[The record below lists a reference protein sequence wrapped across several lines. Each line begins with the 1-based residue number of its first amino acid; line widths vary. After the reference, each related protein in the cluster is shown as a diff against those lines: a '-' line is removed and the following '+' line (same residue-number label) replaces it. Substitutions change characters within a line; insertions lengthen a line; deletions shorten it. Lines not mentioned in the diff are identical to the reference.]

1 MEDEA
6 KPLAPEPVIPA
17 EPTQAWATTPPP
29 PDDEPVTYATPL
41 QMMWWRFI
49 RHKMAILG
57 AVTLILFYFVTVFS
71 DFFAAYEPTTRTPYM
86 YSPPQTVHFIDN
98 QGNFSLRPLVY
109 GIGMTRDMQTL
120 ELIYVD
126 DKTQEYPIQFFVHSW
141 PYKMWGLMESNLHL
155 YGTPQGGDI
164 FLLGTDHLARDMV
177 SRILFGAR
185 ISLTI
190 GLVGVFM
197 SMIFGLII
205 GGISALYGG
214 WLDNAIQRTIE
225 VIISI
230 QSLPL
235 LMGLSAAVPRDWSIE
250 LTYFVFSLILSL
262 ISTTVIIRIVRG
274 KFLST
279 RNLDFVTAARL
290 YGSGEFRIIVQHL
303 VPSFLSYVIV
313 RVTLD
318 IPRMILSE
326 TALSFLGIGLRP
338 PSISWGVLLT
348 QAQNYQTVVI
358 YPWLLVPAAFVI
370 IAVLA
375 FSFMGDGLRD
385 AADPFST
392 K

>member
-6 KPLAPEPVIPA
+6 KPLAPAPAIPD
-17 EPTQAWATTPPP
+17 ELPPT
-29 PDDEPVTYATPL
+29 DEEPVTYATPL
-41 QMMWWRFI
+41 QMMWWRFK
-49 RHKMAILG
+49 RHRMAIFG
-57 AVTLILFYFVTVFS
+57 AVILILFYFVMVFA
-71 DFFAAYEPTTRTPYM
+71 DFFAPYEPNTRTPYM

-98 QGNFSLRPLVY
+98 NGNLSLTPLVY
-109 GIGMTRDMQTL
+109 GIGKTRNMETL
-120 ELIYVD
+120 ELIYVE
-126 DKTQEYPIQFFVHSW
+126 DKTQEYPIRFFVHSW
-141 PYKMWGLMESNLHL
+141 PYKLWGIFDADLHFF
-155 YGTPQGGDI
+155 GTPEQGADI

-177 SRILFGAR
+177 SRIFFGAR

-197 SMIFGLII
+197 SMIIGLII

-214 WLDNAIQRTIE
+214 WLDNAIQRIIE

-230 QSLPL
+230 PSLPL
-235 LMGLSAAVPRDWSIE
+235 LMGLSAAIPREWSIE
-250 LTYFVFSLILSL
+250 QTYFVFSLILSL

-290 YGSGEFRIIVQHL
+290 YGSGEMRIIVQHL
-303 VPSFLSYVIV
+303 IPSFLSYVIV

-318 IPRMILSE
+318 IPRMILAE

-358 YPWLLVPAAFVI
+358 YPWLLLPAVFVI
-370 IAVLA
+370 FTVLA

-385 AADPFST
+385 AADPFSN

>member
-1 MEDEA
+1 MEEEA
-6 KPLAPEPVIPA
+6 KISAPTPTTPV
-17 EPTQAWATTPPP
+17 EPPP
-29 PDDEPVTYATPL
+29 PDEEQVTYATPL
-41 QMMWWRFI
+41 QMMWWRFR
-49 RHKMAILG
+49 RHKMAIFG
-57 AVTLILFYFVTVFS
+57 AIILILFYFVMIFA
-71 DFFAAYEPTTRTPYM
+71 DFFAPYDPAGRTPYM
-86 YSPPQTVHFIDN
+86 YSPPQTVHFVDN
-98 QGNFSLRPLVY
+98 NGNFSLTPLVY
-109 GIGMTRDMQTL
+109 GIGKTRNMETL
-120 ELIYVD
+120 ELIYVE
-126 DKTQEYPIQFFVHSW
+126 DKTKEFPIQFFVHSW
-141 PYKMWGLMESNLHL
+141 PYDFLGLIPADLHL
-155 YGTPQGGDI
+155 FGAPEGADI

-177 SRILFGAR
+177 SRIIFGAR

-197 SMIFGLII
+197 SMIIGLII

-214 WLDNAIQRTIE
+214 WLDNVIQRVIE

-230 QSLPL
+230 PSLPL
-235 LMGLSAAVPRDWSIE
+235 LMGLSAAIPRDWTIE
-250 LTYFVFSLILSL
+250 QTYFVFSLILSL

-279 RNLDFVTAARL
+279 RNLDFITAARL
-290 YGSGEFRIIVQHL
+290 YGSSEWRIIMQHL
-303 VPSFLSYVIV
+303 IPSFLSYVIV

-358 YPWLLVPAAFVI
+358 YPWLLLPAVFVI

>member
-6 KPLAPEPVIPA
+6 KLSAPTPAAPVEPPL
-17 EPTQAWATTPPP
+17 
-29 PDDEPVTYATPL
+29 PDEEQVTYATPL
-41 QMMWWRFI
+41 QMMWWRFK
-49 RHKMAILG
+49 RHKMAIFG
-57 AVTLILFYFVTVFS
+57 ACILLVCYFVMIFA
-71 DFFAAYEPTTRTPYM
+71 DFFAPYEPGTRTPYM

-98 QGNFSLRPLVY
+98 NGNFSLTPLVY
-109 GIGMTRDMQTL
+109 GIGKTRNMETL
-120 ELIYVD
+120 ELIYVE
-126 DKTQEYPIQFFVHSW
+126 DKTKEFPIQFFVHSW
-141 PYKMWGLMESNLHL
+141 PYKMWGLIESDLHL
-155 YGTPQGGDI
+155 FGAPEGGDI
-164 FLLGTDHLARDMV
+164 YLLGTDHLARDMV
-177 SRILFGAR
+177 SRIIFGSR

-197 SMIFGLII
+197 SMIIGLII
-205 GGISALYGG
+205 GGISALNGG
-214 WLDNAIQRTIE
+214 WLDNAIQRIIE
-225 VIISI
+225 IIISI
-230 QSLPL
+230 PSLPL
-235 LMGLSAAVPRDWSIE
+235 LMGLSAAIPREWTIE
-250 LTYFVFSLILSL
+250 QTYFVFSLILSL

-279 RNLDFVTAARL
+279 RNLDFITAARL
-290 YGSGEFRIIVQHL
+290 YGSSEWRIIIQHL
-303 VPSFLSYVIV
+303 IPSFLSYVIV

-358 YPWLLVPAAFVI
+358 YPWLLLPAVFVI
-370 IAVLA
+370 LVVLA

-385 AADPFST
+385 AADPFSS